1 MNLWLGVIKVLIGMD
16 SNWKQMTPSDFS
28 WEREALAFAKQALPN
43 HEPYRAWANF
53 EFIAQDG
60 SINEIDLMV
69 LTPKGLYLVEIK
81 SHPGVM
87 RGDAGTW
94 IWENPNGRPKY
105 FDNPRI
111 LTDRKAKKLA
121 SLLNAQPSAKR
132 SKDRIPFIN
141 AHVFLSADNLVNKLD
156 GPARLNVSTRKTFID
171 EITHMGPDWRHRRM
185 DNSIARMLTRA
196 VEEAGIKE
204 SVRQRRVGQY
214 ELSELLDESDHF
226 QDWKAELPDLKI
238 ERRIRIYL
246 SHGKSEE
253 ESQRL
258 QKAAKLEFRLLE
270 GIEHPGILKA
280 KDYQQH
286 DHGPALVYE
295 FDPKAYRLDHLLM
308 HLSAGRWL
316 DLSQSLKLLRQI
328 SEAVQFA
335 HGQKLFHRALSP
347 QSIFVTLKDESN
359 FSIKVGNW
367 STAER
372 VYESETQQISAFS
385 HLSRMIQEEAGPYV
399 ALEAHA
405 NGEADGVHM
414 DVFSLGAIAYHLFT
428 GKKPAE
434 NDIELQDK
442 LSRNNG
448 LQITDEINGASEE
461 LQYLVQYATHPD
473 PASRLESVDEF
484 ISCIDNLEEVIA
496 RPDSR
501 RTSNPTE
508 AQKGETFEGG
518 ITIKQRLGK
527 GACSVVFLVDH
538 HGKECVLKVASEQK
552 HNARLMQEGEILEQL
567 RHQSIVAY
575 HKTVDVLGHTALL
588 IDYTNDG
595 TLAQRIR
602 KYGAVQLEL
611 LERFGDDLI
620 SAMAH
625 LEDKAIMH
633 RDIKPENIGLA
644 MQGSQLHLVLFDFSL
659 SNVGAD
665 NITAGT
671 VAYMDPFIRD
681 AGRRRWDEFA
691 ERFSAALT
699 LYEMAAGAL
708 PGWASNSGMSPLIRG
723 ELEVDRTVFDPTIRD
738 RMVEFFKRALV
749 RNVRNRFS
757 TAGDML
763 RAWREIFLEARKESN
778 HPAVHSSDR
787 TCPISE
793 AKLDTQI
800 GLLKFS
806 PQALD
811 TLSRRNIN
819 TVADLVKL
827 NRSRVRVWTGV
838 GVKTRTELSDIIGQ
852 LQSRLLDEKKTQAIA
867 AESETVASVD
877 RIFTYIMP
885 KVTKATD
892 PTKQAFLNEY
902 LGRLEDNDEYKQEK
916 AIHHAHWPTL
926 IKLSA
931 HIGIDA
937 ADART
942 LADKILTQWGKNKL
956 ISDLRNEVADLLD
969 ENGGVMT
976 AVEIADAILLRR
988 GSIHPTPRRERWA
1001 HAVVRAAVETELSK
1015 QEPRWL
1021 LRRNGKRFLIADDRQ
1036 AMGEELADYA
1046 TDLGELADE
1055 CSEQMP
1061 LLSPVRALEKIR
1073 AVSAPKSFSG
1083 LSNHRILRLAAAA
1096 SQSAALSS
1104 RAEFYPRNLKANKA
1118 LELAQGALLGSKALT
1133 INEVISRVAGRYP
1146 AAEQLP
1152 GRPELDKLIQTLDLG
1167 FEWNA
1172 SYQFLTGTKGGY
1184 CLPLAGQSSS
1194 GTSIGSHYSS
1204 QFHYSGQGELD
1215 TTTLQEVKNLQHE
1228 IKTAVDSARFL
1239 ALSVKPS
1246 LVEQAKNKLLSSQ
1259 SLKQVSFDELLLRHL
1274 HTLCQS
1280 MASPP
1285 DWQIVLNADKAERNS
1300 RDWQKLQRLVQRVL
1314 PAMADEIKAIKQP
1327 VLLTEPGLIARYNL
1341 VNTWLSDLRQHLMNG
1356 DDVYGLVMLIACE
1369 TQTDGAAIDGI
1380 AVPKGAGSKEYA
1392 RIPSVWFE
1400 LTEKDAENAAGK
1412 TNNEQLI
1419 QQG

>member
-1 MNLWLGVIKVLIGMD
+1 MD
-16 SNWKQMTPSDFS
+16 KLWKQMTPSDFS
-28 WEREALAFAKQALPN
+28 WEREALEFAKQALPD

-69 LTPKGLYLVEIK
+69 LTPKGLFLVEIK

-121 SLLNAQPSAKR
+121 ALLNTQPSVKR

-141 AHVFLSADNLVNKLD
+141 AHVFLSAENLVNKLD

-171 EITHMGPDWRHRRM
+171 EITHMEPHWRHSRM
-185 DNSIARMLTRA
+185 DSSIARMLTRA

-204 SVRQRRVGQY
+204 SVRQRRVGHY
-214 ELSELLDESDHF
+214 ELKHLLDESDHF
-226 QDWKAELPDLKI
+226 QDWQAIHPDLNI

-246 SHGKSEE
+246 TYGKPEE
-253 ESQRL
+253 ESKRL
-258 QKAAKLEFRLLE
+258 QKAAQLEFRLLE

-295 FDPKAYRLDHLLM
+295 YDPKALRLDHLFM
-308 HLSAGRWL
+308 HLNAGRWL
-316 DLSQSLKLLRQI
+316 DIAQSIKLLRQI

-347 QSIFVTLKDESN
+347 QSIFVTMKDEEN
-359 FSIKVGNW
+359 FTIKIGNW

-372 VYESETQQISAFS
+372 IYESETQQISAFS
-385 HLSRMIQEEAGPYV
+385 HLSKFIQEEAGPYV
-399 ALEAHA
+399 ALEAYG
-405 NGEADGVHM
+405 NVDADGVYM

-442 LSRNNG
+442 LSRNSG

-473 PASRLESVDEF
+473 PSSRLESVDEF
-484 ISCIDNLEEVIA
+484 IACIDKLEEAIA

-508 AQKGETFEGG
+508 AQKGDTFEGG
-518 ITIKQRLGK
+518 ITILQRLGK

-552 HNARLMQEGEILEQL
+552 NNARLMQEGETLEKL

-575 HKTVDVLGHTALL
+575 FKTVDVVGHTALL
-588 IDYTNDG
+588 IDYTNGG
-595 TLAQRIR
+595 TLAQRLR
-602 KYGAVQLEL
+602 RYGAVQLEL

-620 SAMAH
+620 TAMAH

-633 RDIKPENIGLA
+633 RDIKPENIGLV

-708 PGWASNSGMSPLIRG
+708 PSWASNSGMSPLMEG

-738 RMVEFFKRALV
+738 RMVDFFNRALV
-749 RNVRNRFS
+749 RDVRSRFS

-763 RAWREIFLEARKESN
+763 RAWREIFLEARKDSS
-778 HPAVHSSDR
+778 HPTVHDVDR
-787 TCPISE
+787 TCPVSE

-800 GLLKFS
+800 GLLKLT

-838 GVKTRTELSDIIGQ
+838 GVKTRTELSEIIEQ
-852 LQSRLLDEKKTQAIA
+852 LQSRLLNEKKTQAIA
-867 AESETVASVD
+867 AESSTVASVD
-877 RIFTYIMP
+877 RIFAYIMP

-892 PTKQAFLNEY
+892 PTKQTFLNEY
-902 LGRLEDNDEYKQEK
+902 LGRLENNQGDEQEK
-916 AIHHAHWPTL
+916 ASNHVHWPTL

-942 LADKILTQWGKNKL
+942 LADKILIQWGKAKL
-956 ISDLRNEVADLLD
+956 ITDLRNEIVDLLD
-969 ENGGVMT
+969 ESGGVMT
-976 AVEIADAILLRR
+976 AVEIAGAILLRR
-988 GSIHPTPRRERWA
+988 GSIHSTPQRERWA

-1015 QEPRWL
+1015 QDSRWL

-1036 AMGEELADYA
+1036 SMGEELADYA

-1061 LLSPVRALEKIR
+1061 LLSPIRALEKIR

-1104 RAEFYPRNLKANKA
+1104 RAEFYPRGLKAIQA

-1133 INEVISRVAGRYP
+1133 IDEVIARVAGRYP
-1146 AAEQLP
+1146 AAEKLP
-1152 GRPELDKLIQTLDLG
+1152 ARPELDSLIQNLDLG
-1167 FEWNA
+1167 FAWDA
-1172 SYQFLTGTKGGY
+1172 SYEFLTGSKGGY
-1184 CLPLAGQSSS
+1184 CLPLAGNSSS
-1194 GTSIGSHYSS
+1194 GTSIGSRYSS

-1215 TTTLQEVKNLQHE
+1215 ITALQEVKMLQHE
-1228 IKTAVDSARFL
+1228 IATAVNSARFL

-1246 LVEQAKNKLLSSQ
+1246 LVEKAKAKLLDNQ
-1259 SLKQVSFDELLLRHL
+1259 PFKHVSFDELLLRHL
-1274 HTLCQS
+1274 HAFCQS
-1280 MASPP
+1280 METPP
-1285 DWQIVLNADKAERNS
+1285 DWKIVLNADKAERNS
-1300 RDWQKLQRLVQRVL
+1300 RDWQNLQRLVQRVL

-1341 VNTWLSDLRQHLMNG
+1341 INTWLSDLRQHLMNA
-1356 DDVYGLVMLIACE
+1356 DDVYGFVMLIACE
-1369 TQTDGAAIDGI
+1369 TQSDGAVIDGV
-1380 AVPKGAGSKEYA
+1380 AVPKGAGSKEFS
-1392 RIPSVWFE
+1392 RIPSIWFQ
-1400 LTEKDAENAAGK
+1400 LTEKESDNGSDT
-1412 TNNEQLI
+1412 TNKEQFI
-1419 QQG
+1419 QQS

>member
-1 MNLWLGVIKVLIGMD
+1 MD
-16 SNWKQMTPSDFS
+16 KLWKQITPSGFI
-28 WEREALAFAKQALPN
+28 WEREALAFAKEILPD

-69 LTPKGLYLVEIK
+69 LTPKGLFLIEIK
-81 SHPGVM
+81 SHPGVV

-94 IWENPNGRPKY
+94 IWEIPKGGLKY

-121 SLLNAQPSAKR
+121 SLLRVQASVKQ
-132 SKDRIPFIN
+132 SKSKIPFIN
-141 AHVFLSADNLVNKLD
+141 AHVFLSAENLVNKLD
-156 GPARLNVSTRKTFID
+156 GPARMNVSTRKTFIN
-171 EITHMGPDWRHRRM
+171 ELTHMDADWHHPRQ
-185 DNSIARMLTRA
+185 DSPVARMLTRA

-204 SVRQRRVGQY
+204 SVRQRRVGHY
-214 ELSELLDESDHF
+214 ELKKLLDESDHF
-226 QDWKAELPDLKI
+226 QDWQAIHPDLNI

-246 SHGKSEE
+246 TYGKPEE

-258 QKAAKLEFRLLE
+258 QKAAQLEFRLLE

-280 KDYQQH
+280 KDYLHH

-295 FDPKAYRLDHLLM
+295 HDPKAIRLDHLMTGLN
-308 HLSAGRWL
+308 AGKWL
-316 DLSQSLKLLRQI
+316 DIAQSLTLLKQI
-328 SEAVQFA
+328 AEAVQFA
-335 HGQKLFHRALSP
+335 HGLKLFHRALSP
-347 QSIFVTLKDESN
+347 QSIFVTHKGEND

-372 VYESETQQISAFS
+372 IYESETQQISAFS
-385 HLSRMIQEEAGPYV
+385 QLSKMIQEEAGPYI
-399 ALEAHA
+399 ALEAHS
-405 NGEADGVHM
+405 GGQADGVHL

-434 NDIELQDK
+434 SDIELQDK
-442 LSRNNG
+442 LIRNNG
-448 LQITDEINGASEE
+448 LQITDEINGASKE

-473 PASRLESVDEF
+473 PSSRLESVEEF
-484 ISCIDNLEEVIA
+484 ISCIDSLEEAIT

-501 RTSNPTE
+501 RTSNPVE
-508 AQKGETFEGG
+508 AQKDDTFEGG
-518 ITIKQRLGK
+518 ITVKKRLGK

-538 HGKECVLKVASEQK
+538 HGKEYVLKVASEQK
-552 HNARLMQEGEILEQL
+552 HNARLMLEGETLEKL

-575 HKTVDVLGHTALL
+575 HKTVDVVGHTALL
-588 IDYTNDG
+588 IDYTNHG
-595 TLAQRIR
+595 TLSQRIR

-620 SAMAH
+620 GAMAH

-633 RDIKPENIGLA
+633 RDIKPENIGLTK
-644 MQGSQLHLVLFDFSL
+644 QGNQLHLVLFDFSL

-665 NITAGT
+665 NISAGT

-681 AGRRRWDEFA
+681 PGRRRWDDFA

-708 PGWASNSGMSPLIRG
+708 PSWVSNGSISHLIEG

-738 RMVEFFKRALV
+738 QMVDFFKSALV
-749 RNVRNRFS
+749 RDVRKRFS

-763 RAWREIFLEARKESN
+763 RAWRAIFLEARKDSI
-778 HPAVHSSDR
+778 HPTVHDIDR
-787 TCPISE
+787 TCPVAE

-800 GLLKFS
+800 GLLELS

-811 TLSRRNIN
+811 SLSRRNIN

-852 LQSRLLDEKKTQAIA
+852 LQSSLLDERKTQAIA
-867 AESETVASVD
+867 AEGATVASVD
-877 RIFTYIMP
+877 SMFAYIMP

-892 PTKQAFLNEY
+892 PAKQAFLNEY
-902 LGRLEDNDEYKQEK
+902 LGRLENNQAK
-916 AIHHAHWPTL
+916 ATHDVHWPTL

-931 HIGIDA
+931 HIGMEA

-942 LADKILTQWGKNKL
+942 LAEKILTQWSKAKL
-956 ISDLRNEVADLLD
+956 ITELRNEIVALLD
-969 ENGGVMT
+969 ESGGVMT

-988 GSIHPTPRRERWA
+988 GSIHPTPQRERWA

-1015 QEPRWL
+1015 LDARWL
-1021 LRRNGKRFLIADDRQ
+1021 LRRNGKRFLIADDRE

-1055 CSEQMP
+1055 CAEQLP
-1061 LLSPVRALEKIR
+1061 LLSPVRALEKVR
-1073 AVSAPKSFSG
+1073 AVSAPKSFTG
-1083 LSNHRILRLAAAA
+1083 LSNHRVLRLAAAA

-1104 RAEFYPRNLKANKA
+1104 RAEFYPRGLKADQA
-1118 LELAQGALLGSKALT
+1118 LELAQGALLGSKALS
-1133 INEVISRVAGRYP
+1133 IAEVLSRVAGRYP
-1146 AAEQLP
+1146 AAEKLP
-1152 GRPELDKLIQTLDLG
+1152 GRPELDGLVQNLDLG
-1167 FEWNA
+1167 FTWDTH
-1172 SYQFLTGTKGGY
+1172 YPFLTGAKGAY
-1184 CLPLAGQSSS
+1184 CLPSAGQSTTGASL
-1194 GTSIGSHYSS
+1194 GSRFSS
-1204 QFHYSGQGELD
+1204 QYHYSGQGELD
-1215 TTTLQEVKNLQHE
+1215 TATLQEIKTLQHE
-1228 IKTAVDSARFL
+1228 IQTAVDSARFL

-1246 LVEQAKNKLLSSQ
+1246 LVGKAKDKLLASQ
-1259 SLKQVSFDELLLRHL
+1259 PFKQVSFDDLLLRHL
-1274 HTLCQS
+1274 HTLCHS
-1280 MASPP
+1280 MATPP

-1300 RDWQKLQRLVQRVL
+1300 RDWQNLQRLVQRVL
-1314 PAMADEIKAIKQP
+1314 PGMADEIKAIKQP
-1327 VLLTEPGLIARYNL
+1327 VLLTAPGLIARYNL
-1341 VNTWLSDLRQHLMNG
+1341 VNTWLADLRQHLVTA
-1356 DDVYGLVMLIACE
+1356 DDVYGLVVLIASD
-1369 TQTDGAAIDGI
+1369 TQSDGAMIDGI
-1380 AVPKGAGSKEYA
+1380 SVPKGAGSKEFA
-1392 RIPSVWFE
+1392 RIPSIWFE
-1400 LTEKDAENAAGK
+1400 LIEKDAAIAPDTTK
-1412 TNNEQLI
+1412 NEQLI

>member
-1 MNLWLGVIKVLIGMD
+1 MD
-16 SNWKQMTPSDFS
+16 TPAVDARMQNNWKQMTPSDFS
-28 WEREALAFAKQALPN
+28 WEREALEFAKQALPD

-69 LTPKGLYLVEIK
+69 LTPKGLFLVEIK

-141 AHVFLSADNLVNKLD
+141 AHVFLSAENLVNKLD

-185 DNSIARMLTRA
+185 DSSTARMLTRA

-204 SVRQRRVGQY
+204 SVRQRRVGHY
-214 ELSELLDESDHF
+214 ELKHLLDESDHF
-226 QDWKAELPDLKI
+226 QDWQAIHPDLNI

-246 SHGKSEE
+246 SYGKPEE
-253 ESQRL
+253 ESKRL
-258 QKAAKLEFRLLE
+258 QKAAQLEFRLLE

-295 FDPKAYRLDHLLM
+295 YDPKAYRLDHLLM

-316 DLSQSLKLLRQI
+316 DIAQSVKLLRQI

-347 QSIFVTLKDESN
+347 QSIFVTMKDEEN
-359 FSIKVGNW
+359 FTIKIGNW

-372 VYESETQQISAFS
+372 VYESETQQITAFS
-385 HLSRMIQEEAGPYV
+385 HLSKFIQEEAGPYV
-399 ALEAHA
+399 ALEAHG
-405 NGEADGVHM
+405 NVDADGVYM

-473 PASRLESVDEF
+473 PSSRLESVDEF
-484 ISCIDNLEEVIA
+484 IACIDKLEEAIA

-508 AQKGETFEGG
+508 AQKGDTFEGG
-518 ITIKQRLGK
+518 ITILQRLGK

-552 HNARLMQEGEILEQL
+552 HNARLMEEGETLEKL

-575 HKTVDVLGHTALL
+575 FKTVDVVGHTALL
-588 IDYTNDG
+588 IDYTNGG

-602 KYGAVQLEL
+602 RYGAVQLEL

-620 SAMAH
+620 TAMAH

-633 RDIKPENIGLA
+633 RDIKPENIGLV

-708 PGWASNSGMSPLIRG
+708 PSWASNSGMSPLLEG

-738 RMVEFFKRALV
+738 RMVDFFNRALV
-749 RNVRNRFS
+749 RDVRSRFS

-763 RAWREIFLEARKESN
+763 RAWREIFLEARKDSS
-778 HPAVHSSDR
+778 HPTVHDVDR
-787 TCPISE
+787 TCPVSE

-800 GLLKFS
+800 GLLKLT

-838 GVKTRTELSDIIGQ
+838 GVKTRTELSEIIEQ
-852 LQSRLLDEKKTQAIA
+852 LQSRLLNEKKTQAIA
-867 AESETVASVD
+867 AESATVASVD
-877 RIFTYIMP
+877 RIFAYIMP

-902 LGRLEDNDEYKQEK
+902 LGRLENSQEYKQEK
-916 AIHHAHWPTL
+916 ASHHVHWPTL

-942 LADKILTQWGKNKL
+942 LADKILTQWGKAKL
-956 ISDLRNEVADLLD
+956 ISDLCKEIAGLLD

-988 GSIHPTPRRERWA
+988 GSIHPTPQRERWA

-1015 QEPRWL
+1015 QDSRWL

-1104 RAEFYPRNLKANKA
+1104 RAEFYPRGLKAVEA

-1133 INEVISRVAGRYP
+1133 IDEVIARVAGRYP
-1146 AAEQLP
+1146 AAEKLP
-1152 GRPELDKLIQTLDLG
+1152 VRPELDSLIQNLDLG
-1167 FEWNA
+1167 FAWDA
-1172 SYQFLTGTKGGY
+1172 SYEFLTGSKGGY
-1184 CLPLAGQSSS
+1184 CLPLAGHSSS
-1194 GTSIGSHYSS
+1194 GTSIGSRYSS

-1215 TTTLQEVKNLQHE
+1215 TTTLQEVKTLQHE
-1228 IKTAVDSARFL
+1228 IETAVDSARFL

-1246 LVEQAKNKLLSSQ
+1246 LVEKAKEKLLENQ
-1259 SLKQVSFDELLLRHL
+1259 PFKHVSFDELLLRHL

-1280 MASPP
+1280 MATPP
-1285 DWQIVLNADKAERNS
+1285 DWKIVLNADKAERNS
-1300 RDWQKLQRLVQRVL
+1300 RDWQNLQRLVQMVL
-1314 PAMADEIKAIKQP
+1314 PAMSDEIKAIKQP

-1341 VNTWLSDLRQHLMNG
+1341 INTWLSDLRQHLMNA
-1356 DDVYGLVMLIACE
+1356 DDVYGLVILIACE
-1369 TQTDGAAIDGI
+1369 TQSDGAMIDGV
-1380 AVPKGAGSKEYA
+1380 AVPKGAGSKEFS
-1392 RIPSVWFE
+1392 RIPSIWFQ
-1400 LTEKDAENAAGK
+1400 LTEKDSDSGSDI
-1412 TNNEQLI
+1412 TNKEQFI
-1419 QQG
+1419 QQS